1 MGPGGETGD
10 VSRVYVYRNLNTG
23 TWSVRALDGP
33 NRGRV
38 VSRPAELALR
48 DATFRVSAVG
58 RDRVRATGVRFV
70 HAGVVG
76 HLAALPSRR
85 APSPTLVTYSPF
97 RDDSFVS
104 VPDGAAVVVAALVH
118 FPAQPRGGSRP
129 LRAWGVRFRDAE
141 VAA

>member
-1 MGPGGETGD
+1 MGPGGEAGD
-10 VSRVYVYRNLNTG
+10 VRRVYVYRNLNTG

-38 VSRPAELALR
+38 VSRPAELVLR
-48 DATFRVSAVG
+48 DAAFRVSAVG

-85 APSPTLVTYSPF
+85 GGAATLVTYNPF

-104 VPDGAAVVVAALVH
+104 VPDGAAIDGAALVH
-118 FPAQPRGGSRP
+118 FPPQPRGGSCP
-129 LRAWGVRFRDAE
+129 LRAWDVRFRTAE